1 MYKPPSP
8 FRPHKIWMR
17 AHLILRVT
25 VSVGTVFRISHPRVV
40 RIEHILP
47 ALRINHSVVQ
57 EIVGKFLA
65 SHAQFLSH
73 LCHRH
78 AVVRQEHRIAVFHLR
93 LHLHQCA
100 AQFEDI
106 LRFGHHL
113 EHSVACHIRP
123 RLSYRRQH
131 LAEHPVLE
139 SLRPLLLRLEDAA
152 VEIRLADESHLVA
165 FATFTILVNRICDDL
180 TCNEVVTVQPR
191 FHLRGISDPQCL
203 THVGETRAE
212 QQARLIAMPRRE
224 SFSASAKERRFLS
237 ISLTKLQMIWILCN
251 CKIASVHDCAI

>member
-8 FRPHKIWMR
+8 FRPHKIRVR
-17 AHLILRVT
+17 AHLILGVA
-25 VSVGTVFRISHPRVV
+25 VSMGTVFRISHPRVI

-47 ALRINHSVVQ
+47 ALRINHAVVQ

-65 SHAQFLSH
+65 CHAQFLSH

-93 LHLHQCA
+93 LHLNKCA
-100 AQFEDI
+100 AEFEDI
-106 LRFGHHL
+106 LRLGHYL
-113 EHSVACHIRP
+113 EQSVARHIRP

-152 VEIRLADESHLVA
+152 VEIRLADECQCHR
-165 FATFTILVNRICDDL
+165 ATELPILV
-180 TCNEVVTVQPR
+180 
-191 FHLRGISDPQCL
+191 FAFG
-203 THVGETRAE
+203 GY
-212 QQARLIAMPRRE
+212 
-224 SFSASAKERRFLS
+224 
-237 ISLTKLQMIWILCN
+237 LC
-251 CKIASVHDCAI
+251 CT